1 MPIYRKYIDLIEY
14 NKQVTTSI
22 IGSNAFAQMAG
33 PVPILAYSMSKAA
46 VNGFISKIHGEAPNI
61 TSIALH
67 PGLVETD
74 MLPAI
79 KAFLPEP
86 PISVETSVAGFLK
99 VVDEATRESASGKIL
114 QWNGEVL
121 PF

>member
-1 MPIYRKYIDLIEY
+1 M
-14 NKQVTTSI
+14 QVTTSI